1 MKSQTVSVLK
11 AACEEETKTPTR
23 GTVNL
28 WKQDGVGLCG
38 RKDQQLSLVS
48 SELFA
53 FSPLPSSDIRLSPA
67 SAEGASEVCE
77 VLTLNILHITDL
89 GGGWWI
95 FPCL

>member
-11 AACEEETKTPTR
+11 AACEEERKTPTKC
-23 GTVNL
+23 TVNL

-38 RKDQQLSLVS
+38 RKDQQPSLVS

-53 FSPLPSSDIRLSPA
+53 FSPLPSPDVKLSPA

-77 VLTLNILHITDL
+77 VLTLTILNIT
-89 GGGWWI
+89 G
-95 FPCL
+95 